1 MIYISTTI
9 EPKDAEEFPVLS
21 VSLVRKE
28 EKNEKG
34 ESKYTYGG
42 WWKDKNREQH
52 YFTNDIYVDR
62 NVSIME
68 LSGRVCLEIAV
79 RETS

>member
-42 WWKDKNREQH
+42 WWKDKTENNIISPTI
-52 YFTNDIYVDR
+52 F
-62 NVSIME
+62 M
-68 LSGRVCLEIAV
+68 
-79 RETS
+79 